1 MNHDDIR
8 RQLETTLNSIQK
20 DMRYMRELKKM
31 YDEESTRLSESHLQ
45 TLLKSCQTAFPECR
59 CKIIDHEI
67 FICPTDRK
75 VWFTSTKATYA
86 ERIQSEFGHPIKFTR
101 TLQFNDSGN
110 FRKFYIGLT
119 AGYLKNVVKIKT
131 IAPIFTRLKSTT
143 NV

>member
-1 MNHDDIR
+1 MNHETIR
-8 RQLETTLNSIQK
+8 GELEATLKNIQT
-20 DMRYMRELKKM
+20 DMKKM
-31 YDEESTRLSESHLQ
+31 RDLKRSYDAESAILSASHLQ
-45 TLLKSCQTAFPECR
+45 TLLKSCQAAFPDCR
-59 CKIIDHEI
+59 CKVIDHEI

-75 VWFTSTKATYA
+75 VWFKGVKASYA

-101 TLQFNDSGN
+101 TLQFNGAGH

-131 IAPIFTRLKSTT
+131 IAPIFTRLKSAA